1 MAEDGTQHTPPAR
14 PAENRGAAT
23 KGNAPADPDEGTEA
37 EPTAPAVARRRV
49 RTAKK

>member
-14 PAENRGAAT
+14 PAENRGAA
-23 KGNAPADPDEGTEA
+23 DPDEGTEA
-37 EPTAPAVARRRV
+37 GPTAPAVARRRV